1 MINDTEQLIDD
12 VRHVGDFK
20 GVTFSKY
27 KKTDVKKELLK
38 SMYDGKIEPA
48 CNWSAEFICSAHF
61 IELWDA
67 VILFYCKHIHLGNPN
82 LAVYLEKRIENFKEL
97 MRSGYVGN
105 ELALRN
111 NPKMRR
117 LVAEIMCVCCDTDKK
132 HSIDEVKVDDKYF
145 DITNLTDKLKA
156 PHISYAS
163 SIMKEDDPKELFI
176 ATNELA
182 YHLSSESKNTLMA
195 CFWIEWI
202 MEFSRLR
209 RMKKEPCVCERRT
222 IAKVD
227 DKYHHDVIWLIWDI
241 LITQAEK
248 ADKRIHK
255 CVTSLV
261 SLYSLKYTTSIY
273 KKRRFVVYCAVSLIT
288 EHVVF
293 PATIV
298 GESTKKKIAR
308 VTSQIDNVYRAIK
321 VNEEPSGA
329 GRGFS
334 DSKRHN
340 LEKSIAKMDVLNDFG
355 AKFTPRS

>member
-1 MINDTEQLIDD
+1 MINDTEKLIND
-12 VRHVGDFK
+12 VRQVSDFK

-27 KKTDVKKELLK
+27 KKSDVKKELLK

-67 VILFYCKHIHLGNPN
+67 IILFYCKHIHMGNPN
-82 LAVYLEKRIENFKEL
+82 LVVYLEKRIENFKEL
-97 MRSGYVGN
+97 MRDGYVGN

-111 NPKMRR
+111 NPKMRA

-132 HSIDEVKVDDKYF
+132 HSIDEVKVDEKYF

-156 PHISYAS
+156 PRTSYAS
-163 SIMKEDDPKELFI
+163 SMAKEADPKELFI

-182 YHLSSESKNTLMA
+182 YHLSLESKNTLMA

-209 RMKKEPCVCERRT
+209 KLKKEPCVCERRT

-227 DKYHHDVIWLIWDI
+227 DKYQCDVIWLIWDI
-241 LITQAEK
+241 LINQAEK
-248 ADKRIHK
+248 VDKRIHK
-255 CVTSLV
+255 CVASLV

-293 PATIV
+293 PQTIV
-298 GESTKKKIAR
+298 GEVTKKKIIS
-308 VTSQIDNVYRAIK
+308 VTNQIDNVYRAIK
-321 VNEEPSGA
+321 VNEESPGTD
-329 GRGFS
+329 RGFS
-334 DSKRHN
+334 DSKHNN
-340 LEKSIAKMDVLNDFG
+340 LERSMAKLNVLNDFG
-355 AKFTPRS
+355 GKFTPRS